1 MLMFGNLHRRKRRS
15 HGTSCGASAVLEQAR
30 QTQKHIADLFGLEQ
44 QDVGLWLGVDKLCA
58 APSHYPLGPA
68 AGVHT
73 MMKGIATRLEELAA
87 LSCGG
92 SLLDESPVGSG
103 Q

>member
-1 MLMFGNLHRRKRRS
+1 MAEFSSPAPCGTLLGSVHLAIWAAHRI
-15 HGTSCGASAVLEQAR
+15 LEQAR

-44 QDVGLWLGVDKLCA
+44 QGVGLWLGVDKLCA
-58 APSHYPLGPA
+58 APSYYPLGPA

-92 SLLDESPVGSG
+92 SLLDESPVG
-103 Q
+103 